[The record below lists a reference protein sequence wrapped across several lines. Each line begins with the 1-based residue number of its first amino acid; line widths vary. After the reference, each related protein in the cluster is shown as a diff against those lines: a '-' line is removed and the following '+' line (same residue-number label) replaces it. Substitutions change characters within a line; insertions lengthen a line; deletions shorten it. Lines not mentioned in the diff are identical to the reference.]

1 MKKFIENIKDNYQE
15 ICGIFTTLAIF
26 SLVTLALIV
35 LCMAL
40 PSDNSDKLSIEQD
53 YAIQDIKDDLK
64 REAFKDCLEYNQ
76 FSTCYKEFA
85 K

>member
-1 MKKFIENIKDNYQE
+1 MKRFIENFKEDHYEIYQ
-15 ICGIFTTLAIF
+15 I
-26 SLVTLALIV
+26 LIV
-35 LCMAL
+35 SFFVIFGTIALTILCGAIL
-40 PSDNSDKLSIEQD
+40 PDSGKKLSIEQD

-76 FSTCYKEFA
+76 FSTCYKEFV

>member
-1 MKKFIENIKDNYQE
+1 MKKFIEKFKEKHCDIYE
-15 ICGIFTTLAIF
+15 
-26 SLVTLALIV
+26 VLIV
-35 LCMAL
+35 STFFIFGTIALTILCGAIL
-40 PSDNSDKLSIEQD
+40 PDSGKKLSIEQD

-64 REAFKDCLEYNQ
+64 REAFKDCIRYSQ